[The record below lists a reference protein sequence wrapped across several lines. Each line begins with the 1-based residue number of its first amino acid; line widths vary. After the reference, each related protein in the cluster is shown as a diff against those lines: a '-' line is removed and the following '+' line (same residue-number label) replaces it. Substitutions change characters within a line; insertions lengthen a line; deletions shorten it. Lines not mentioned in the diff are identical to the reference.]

1 MKDQSKWI
9 WMLAGVVALW
19 LIWRYP
25 TKWPWSMSIDYGND
39 YEVVDNNQHQIDS
52 LKGVIKF
59 YEKEQLLYDEQI
71 RNLEDS
77 VTELQYSIRSK
88 ENKIAQ
94 LKKETNEKA
103 NNVVKFN
110 TSDIYQFLSDRY
122 KVDSTRTK

>member
-1 MKDQSKWI
+1 MKDQFKWI
-9 WMLAGVVALW
+9 WIVASCLALW

-25 TKWPWSMSIDYGND
+25 NKWPWSLTIDYGDD
-39 YEVVDNNQHQIDS
+39 YEVVNSNQHQIDS
-52 LKGVIKF
+52 LKGVIQF
-59 YEKEQLLYDEQI
+59 YEKEQQAYDAQI
-71 RNLEDS
+71 KNLEDS
-77 VTELQYSIRSK
+77 VVELQYSIRSK

-110 TSDIYQFLSDRY
+110 TSDIYKFLSDRY